1 MNQNIWGPHLWF
13 SLHTMTFNYPIKP
26 TKEDKENYKNFFLS
40 LKNVIP
46 CSVCKKNYIRHLNEM
61 PLDKALNSRKDLV
74 YWVIDLHNT
83 VNGETGKKIIPPDI
97 AIKKYEEVYNKKIIL
112 DDSNDKNNIEINNKN
127 NIDNNI
133 DKNIK
138 NNNVRMII
146 NYLFIFF
153 LLILI
158 FSFLYKFIINRKN
171 K

>member
-13 SLHTMTFNYPIKP
+13 SLHTMTFNYPIRP

-46 CSVCKKNYIRHLNEM
+46 CSICKKNYIRHLNEM
-61 PLDKALNSRKDLV
+61 PLEKALNSRKDLV

-112 DDSNDKNNIEINNKN
+112 DDSNNKNNIEN
-127 NIDNNI
+127 NIDNITKN
-133 DKNIK
+133 NIK

-158 FSFLYKFIINRKN
+158 FSFLYKFIINRK